1 MAEYY
6 DYVTG
11 RGVIVPDTSSVLSDV
26 QNEFKAVFGND
37 LDVSPETVQGRLIEM
52 ISRSRLFTIQA
63 CAAVSN
69 MLNLNT
75 ANGFVLDDLGS
86 LFLLSRQPATYTTV
100 NVELG
105 GVSGTIVPEGT
116 RLKSLGGEI
125 FVNTEDY
132 KIGSPLGAVFRAEKT
147 GIIPCPANTLT
158 IILDAVNGLETA
170 NNPDNGILGREL
182 ETDSEFRIRI
192 KNSLNV
198 NSIAVLSAIRANLE
212 QIDGVV
218 GTYLYDNYSTSSV
231 GVDDITVPAHSIL
244 AIVDGGN
251 EDEIA
256 QVLYNKKTIGAG
268 YIDATVI
275 GADGNDYILS
285 SITGNKSVW
294 LRGNTAFYINNSRM
308 PTVGDSIYSDA
319 ECTVQETTVSSK
331 NIESG
336 MEVVVRYVL
345 DPIYGTTYKVEFI
358 RPKIVDLVVN
368 ITVAR
373 QNYTGSDLESD
384 VKSAIVNWA
393 NGKNDEVDGLKIGT
407 DVSPFEISAAVSNTI
422 PEIFIR
428 DCKIAKTGSTPV
440 ASILT
445 MDVAEKGEILVNNIT
460 VTVI

>member
-132 KIGSPLGAVFRAEKT
+132 VIGSPLGAVFRAEKT
-147 GIIPCPANTLT
+147 GIIPCPANTLN

-231 GVDDITVPAHSIL
+231 VVDDITVPAHSIL
-244 AIVDGGN
+244 AIVDGGD

-256 QVLYNKKTIGAG
+256 KVLYNKKTIGAG
-268 YIDATVI
+268 YCSTS
-275 GADGNDYILS
+275 ADPDIE
-285 SITGNKSVW
+285 I
-294 LRGNTAFYINNSRM
+294 
-308 PTVGDSIYSDA
+308 
-319 ECTVQETTVSSK
+319 VSK
-331 NIESG
+331 T
-336 MEVVVRYVL
+336 VL
-345 DPIYGTTYKVEFI
+345 DPIYGTSYVVKFA

-373 QNYTGSDLESD
+373 QNYTGSGLESD
-384 VKSAIVNWA
+384 VKNAIVNWA

-407 DVSPFEISAAVSNTI
+407 DVSPFEISAAVSNTL

-445 MDVAEKGEILVNNIT
+445 MDVAEKGEILASNIT

>member
-11 RGVIVPDTSSVLSDV
+11 RGVIVPDTSSVLGDV

-86 LFLLSRQPATYTTV
+86 LFLISRQPATYTTTSV
-100 NVELG
+100 VLS

-116 RLKSLGGEI
+116 RLKTTGGEI

-132 KIGSPLGAVFRAEKT
+132 VIGSPLNATFRAEKK
-147 GIIPCPANTLT
+147 GVVPCPADTLT

-170 NNPDNGILGREL
+170 NNPANPILGREM
-182 ETDSEFRIRI
+182 ESDAEFRKRI
-192 KNSLNV
+192 KDSLNV
-198 NSIAVLSAIRANLE
+198 NSIAVISAIKANLE
-212 QIDGVV
+212 QISGVV
-218 GTYLYDNYSTSSV
+218 GTYLYDNYSASSV
-231 GVDDITVPAHSIL
+231 VVDDITVPAHSIL
-244 AIVDGGN
+244 AIVDGGD

-268 YIDATVI
+268 YCST
-275 GADGNDYILS
+275 S
-285 SITGNKSVW
+285 SDPDIE
-294 LRGNTAFYINNSRM
+294 I
-308 PTVGDSIYSDA
+308 
-319 ECTVQETTVSSK
+319 VSK
-331 NIESG
+331 T
-336 MEVVVRYVL
+336 VL
-345 DPIYGTTYKVEFI
+345 DPIYGTSYTVKFA
-358 RPKIVDLVVN
+358 RPKIVNLVVD

-373 QNYTGSDLESD
+373 QNYTGDDLVSD
-384 VKSAIVNWA
+384 VKSAIINWA
-393 NGKNDEVDGLKIGT
+393 NGKNDAVDGLKIGE
-407 DVSPFEISAAVSNTI
+407 DVSPFEISAAVSNTL

-428 DCKIAKTGSTPV
+428 DCKIAESGDTPT

-445 MDVAEKGEILVNNIT
+445 LDVAEKGSITANNIT

>member
-132 KIGSPLGAVFRAEKT
+132 VIGSPLGAVFRAEKT

-231 GVDDITVPAHSIL
+231 VVDDITVPAHSIL
-244 AIVDGGN
+244 AIVDGGDA
-251 EDEIA
+251 DEIA

-268 YIDATVI
+268 YCSTS
-275 GADGNDYILS
+275 ADPDIE
-285 SITGNKSVW
+285 I
-294 LRGNTAFYINNSRM
+294 
-308 PTVGDSIYSDA
+308 
-319 ECTVQETTVSSK
+319 VSK
-331 NIESG
+331 T
-336 MEVVVRYVL
+336 VL
-345 DPIYGTTYKVEFI
+345 DPIYGTSYTVKFA

-407 DVSPFEISAAVSNTI
+407 DVSPFEISAAVSNTL

-445 MDVAEKGEILVNNIT
+445 MDVAEKGEILANNIT